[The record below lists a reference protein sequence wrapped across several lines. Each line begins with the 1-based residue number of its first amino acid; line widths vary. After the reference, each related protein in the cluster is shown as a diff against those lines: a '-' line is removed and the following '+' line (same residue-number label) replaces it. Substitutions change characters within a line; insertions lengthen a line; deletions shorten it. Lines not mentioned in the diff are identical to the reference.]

1 MACISV
7 GSLVLAIKQLGLMPI
22 DTDDLVAISQV
33 SFMFIVEITRN
44 IYSGVKTTFRKFLL

>member
-7 GSLVLAIKQLGLMPI
+7 GSLVLAIKQLKLLPI

-33 SFMFIVEITRN
+33 SEQSKLPHRV
-44 IYSGVKTTFRKFLL
+44 